1 MKLSHKIYVL
11 LACVVLLLWP
21 VWEFG
26 KVFFDWEY
34 NNPVEY
40 FRVREEVKAHM
51 EEKHPNQK
59 YYIIGTDYHGYMN
72 GYEFAISIPEDELS
86 FNVELFYRSGGIL
99 HCCHPNHRY
108 NFAVS
113 PYPLEDIQP

>member
-1 MKLSHKIYVL
+1 MKFSHKIYIA
-11 LACVVLLLWP
+11 LACTVLLLWP

-26 KVFFDWEY
+26 KVFLDWQY

-40 FRVREEVKAHM
+40 HRVREEVKTHM
-51 EEKHPNQK
+51 EEKHPDIR
-59 YYIIGTDYHGYMN
+59 YLIRRVDYVDYMN
-72 GYEFAISIPEDELS
+72 GYIFFIRTLDDDLS

-99 HCCHPNHRY
+99 HCCHPNHSY

-113 PYPLEDIQP
+113 PYPLEDM